1 MITEI
6 SKFGCYNH
14 GDLSELEKKID
25 RQRSNFIFRK
35 NIRSVIGSRIL
46 GSLWLILD
54 PIVLSAVYLFVFSV
68 IRSNPSAQIIFIGI
82 SMYRIFSSS
91 IRTGISSVKDYSG
104 GIKAE
109 RVRTRVIF
117 HAQIKYRVFDNT
129 MQSIGVATILLLGF
143 GVDPIGVLA
152 FMASS
157 QIMGLVGEGIGHNL
171 ALICKRIPDIN
182 NVVSHF
188 ILLMFFASPVLYPL
202 SATEGFHY
210 RLNLYNPFTYF
221 VEFARHNCNAESG
234 FLSLTPEIS
243 ILVISVSSLLAV
255 RGFLILDKV
264 RWEVS
269 AWS

>member
-6 SKFGCYNH
+6 SVDGCYNSSV
-14 GDLSELEKKID
+14 LSEMEKKTD

-35 NIRSVIGSRIL
+35 KIRSVIGSRIL

-82 SMYRIFSSS
+82 SMYRIFASA
-91 IRTGISSVKDYSG
+91 IRTGISSVKDYTG

-117 HAQIKYRVFDNT
+117 LAQIKYRMFDNT

-143 GVDPIGVLA
+143 RVDPMGVVA
-152 FMASS
+152 FMMAS
-157 QIMGLVGEGIGHNL
+157 QLMGVVGEGMGHNL

-182 NVVSHF
+182 NVVSHI

-202 SATEGFHY
+202 SATKGLHY
-210 RLNLYNPFTYF
+210 TINLYNPFTYF
-221 VEFARHNCNAESG
+221 VEFARYTCNTESG
-234 FLSLTPEIS
+234 FASLSQEIM
-243 ILVISVSSLLAV
+243 ILVIAVSSLLAI
-255 RGFLILDKV
+255 RGFLILDRV